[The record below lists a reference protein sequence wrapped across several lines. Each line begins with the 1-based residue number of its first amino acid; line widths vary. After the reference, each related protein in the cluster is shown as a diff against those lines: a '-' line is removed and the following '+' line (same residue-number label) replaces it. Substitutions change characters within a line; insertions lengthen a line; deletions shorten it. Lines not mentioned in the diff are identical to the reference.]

1 MTLSPHSFKSLL
13 SIFVFGLLLF
23 SCKTREKLVYL
34 QDSTDGAAIA
44 ANYQPKLRTD
54 DKLLIQVGGAD
65 MEALAPF
72 QFYYNADQSNPLQG
86 QQSLQ
91 VLQNITYFID
101 ANGAINFPVLGFVKL
116 AGLTRLE
123 AVQYLQEQL
132 NAYVEGAVVNIQ
144 LLNFKFTVL
153 GQVRTPGTYNALTE
167 RMSILEAIGMAGD
180 LLVTGERKNV
190 KLIREENGQIKE
202 YNLDLTKAD
211 LMQSPAY
218 YIRQND
224 VIYIE
229 PNFTARYQGTSTQLL
244 TQLGTSTL
252 SILLSVFTLISLS
265 K

>member
-1 MTLSPHSFKSLL
+1 MTISSHSFKSLL
-13 SIFVFGLLLF
+13 SIFVLGLLLF

-34 QDSTDGAAIA
+34 QNSADGAAIA

-72 QFYYNADQSNPLQG
+72 QFYYNADQGNALQG
-86 QQSLQ
+86 QQTLQ
-91 VLQNITYFID
+91 VLQNITYIID

-153 GQVRTPGTYNALTE
+153 GQVRTPGTYSAVTE

-190 KLIREENGQIKE
+190 KLIREENGKIKE
-202 YNLDLTKAD
+202 YNLDLTKTD
-211 LMQSPAY
+211 LLQSPAY

-224 VIYIE
+224 VIYVE
-229 PNFTARYQGTSTQLL
+229 PNFTARYQGTSTQVL